1 MYAMQP
7 VPTPCP
13 PDLIP
18 DVSEEGTYYAASDRQ
33 HGSAPCSSPSSCQ
46 AQLWTVKA
54 DTLTAGPDHTVDD
67 RVTEKIR
74 AAVAH
79 LVQEREIRPN
89 SHVSPGYCALFDI
102 HTEPRARELAA
113 ALHAALYGDLVPL
126 SRAVPA
132 VF

>member
-13 PDLIP
+13 PDLVP
-18 DVSEEGTYYAASDRQ
+18 DVSEEGTYYAAYRQ
-33 HGSAPCSSPSSCQ
+33 AKRQRAVFIAIECQ

-102 HTEPRARELAA
+102 HTEPRVRELAA
-113 ALHAALYGDLVPL
+113 ALHAALYEDLVPL